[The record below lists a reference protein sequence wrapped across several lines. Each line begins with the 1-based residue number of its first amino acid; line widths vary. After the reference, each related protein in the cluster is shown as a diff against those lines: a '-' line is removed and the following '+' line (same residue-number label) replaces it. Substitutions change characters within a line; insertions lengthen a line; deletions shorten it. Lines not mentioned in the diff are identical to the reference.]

1 MFLVRPSVE
10 CETEVDMKTPDNAS
24 KRPASPRRSKPGP
37 AEVPIPPGQT
47 KTELPDALRPE
58 KADVNALQ
66 SDQDLKSASASE
78 GTGVAGNVAH
88 QANPTP
94 HVPPP
99 SPPPPF
105 APGAP

>member
-1 MFLVRPSVE
+1 LLVRPAVE
-10 CETEVDMKTPDNAS
+10 SETEVDMKTPENS
-24 KRPASPRRSKPGP
+24 TKRPASTKRAKPGP

-47 KTELPDALRPE
+47 KTEVPDALRPE

-66 SDQDLKSASASE
+66 SDQDLKSACASE

-94 HVPPP
+94 HVSP
-99 SPPPPF
+99 PPPPF